1 MSLEPLLG
9 RENHMRLKILLPTE
23 VLLDEETA
31 KVTAE
36 ARNGSFCLLP
46 AHIDF
51 VTALVP
57 GLLSFENK
65 EGDEIFLAVDEGVLV
80 KEGKTVRVSTRNA
93 VRGTE
98 LGRLRRTVEDTFK
111 VLDDHEKKARSAMAR
126 IEAGFVRRFLEVQR
140 RG

>member
-1 MSLEPLLG
+1 
-9 RENHMRLKILLPTE
+9 MRLKILLPTE
-23 VLLDEETA
+23 VLLDEEAA

-36 ARNGSFCLLP
+36 AHNGSFCLLP

-57 GLLSFENK
+57 GLLSFENT